1 MATSVTMAAAG
12 SEMWSARYALLFLIN
27 EGRGGVSGV
36 MKKERKKKK
45 KKKKRCRNQEMKAS

>member
-27 EGRGGVSGV
+27 EGWGGVSLV
-36 MKKERKKKK
+36 MKEEKKKK
-45 KKKKRCRNQEMKAS
+45 KKKKGRNQEMKAS